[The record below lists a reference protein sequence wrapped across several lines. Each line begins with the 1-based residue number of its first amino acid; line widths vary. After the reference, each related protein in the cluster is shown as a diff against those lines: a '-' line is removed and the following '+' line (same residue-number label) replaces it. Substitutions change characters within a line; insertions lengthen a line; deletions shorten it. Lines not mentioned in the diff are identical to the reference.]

1 MGLLLAVEYENVLLY
16 GALDSY
22 EIREKNVS
30 LYDGNSHHTKNTTF
44 QPGDNFLWVTFRIKA
59 DFYGMKSGSE

>member
-1 MGLLLAVEYENVLLY
+1 MGLLLAVEYENVLLF

-22 EIREKNVS
+22 EIRGKNVS

-44 QPGDNFLWVTFRIKA
+44 QPGDEFFMGNF
-59 DFYGMKSGSE
+59 SN